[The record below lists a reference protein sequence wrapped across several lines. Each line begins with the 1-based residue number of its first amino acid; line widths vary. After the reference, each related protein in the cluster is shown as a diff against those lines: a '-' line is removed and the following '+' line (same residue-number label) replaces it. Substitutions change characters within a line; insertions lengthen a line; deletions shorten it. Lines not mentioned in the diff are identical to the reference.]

1 MEVTL
6 DELIFWIFIMAR
18 LSGMVLFNSIFGRVN
33 IPAMFRAGLVVVLTV
48 LAATALPAPRM
59 AYMTWVS
66 VALALGRE
74 FLIGFTLGYFINAVM
89 SLLMLAGELVDLQMG
104 IAMAK
109 MYDPAS
115 NVNMPIVGSVFNA
128 MFLLL
133 FFISNAHL
141 TFLQIV
147 ISSFRA
153 VPVGVWTF
161 SADLPLYAVTFFGSI
176 LTLAAKMALPLI
188 VIHLMTEVAIGIIMK
203 AIPQINVFVLNIE
216 MKMIVGYIVIFV
228 LTPSYSGFLD
238 EVLIMMLRNLDGVL
252 GMFQV

>member
-1 MEVTL
+1 MEATL
-6 DELIFWIFIMAR
+6 ADLVFWIFIMAR
-18 LSGMVLFNSIFGRVN
+18 FSGMVLFNSIFGRAN
-33 IPAMFRAGLVVVLTV
+33 IPAMFQAGLVVVLTV
-48 LAATALPAPRM
+48 LTASTLPAPPM
-59 AYMTWVS
+59 PYQTWVAI
-66 VALALGRE
+66 ALSIGRE

-89 SLLMLAGELVDLQMG
+89 SLLMLAGELLDLQMG

-109 MYDPAS
+109 MYDPSS
-115 NVNMPIVGSVFNA
+115 NVNMPVIGSVFNA

-147 ISSFRA
+147 ISSFQVA
-153 VPVGVWTF
+153 PVGVWTF
-161 SADLPLYAVTFFGSI
+161 GADLPLHAVAFFGSI
-176 LTLAAKMALPLI
+176 ITLAAKMALPLI

-216 MKMIVGYIVIFV
+216 LKMIIGYVVLFV

-238 EVLIMMLRNLDGVL
+238 GVLDMLLRNLSGVL
-252 GMFQV
+252 ELFRA

>member
-1 MEVTL
+1 MEATFNDLV
-6 DELIFWIFIMAR
+6 FWIFIMTR
-18 LSGMVLFNSIFGRVN
+18 LTGMVFFNSIFGRTN
-33 IPAMFRAGLVVVLTV
+33 IPAVFRIGLVVVLT
-48 LAATALPAPRM
+48 LLTASVLPAPPLP
-59 AYMTWVS
+59 YMTWAAVIL
-66 VALALGRE
+66 ALARE
-74 FLIGFTLGYFINAVM
+74 FLIGFTLGYFVNMVLA
-89 SLLMLAGELVDLQMG
+89 LFMLAGELLDLQMG

-115 NVNMPIVGSVFNA
+115 NVNMPIIGSVFNA

-141 TFLQIV
+141 TFLQLM

-161 SADLPLYAVTFFGSI
+161 GSELPLHAAMFFGSI
-176 LTLAAKMALPLI
+176 ITLAAKMALPLI

-216 MKMIVGYIVIFV
+216 LKMIIGYIVIFV
-228 LTPSYSGFLD
+228 LVPSYGEF
-238 EVLIMMLRNLDGVL
+238 MDGVL
-252 GMFQV
+252 VMMMESLGGALEMFRV